1 MKVQDFVKIIG
12 GEFFTGV
19 PDSLL
24 KPLVDY
30 LLDNYQGN
38 EKHIIA
44 ANEGNAVA
52 IGAGYHLATGKVPV
66 IYMQNSG
73 EGNAVNPIA
82 SLLHPNVY
90 GIPELFIIG
99 WRGEPGVKDEPQHVF
114 QGEITLKLLEVL
126 EIKYYVIRD
135 NTTLQELS
143 RMMEIIQKL
152 LQQGKSAALVVAKGA
167 LIYEKKKYAN
177 SYLMK
182 REDIL
187 EHILAVTGDNPIIST
202 TGKTSREL
210 FELREKNKLVDDVNV
225 HSRDFLTVGSM
236 GHSSSIA
243 LGMALQLPERN
254 IWCIDGDGAILM
266 HGGAMAVIGKA
277 QPENLI
283 HVVINNEA
291 HESVGGQPTA
301 ANAVDFTDM
310 ATACGYKYAHCV
322 ADFAS
327 LDKILEEY
335 AELKGLRFLEI
346 KAAIGS
352 RTNLGRP
359 SISPSH
365 NKKLFIDAVWNNCAD
380 M

>member
-82 SLLHPNVY
+82 SLLHPKVY

-99 WRGEPGVKDEPQHVF
+99 WRGEPGLKDEPQHVF

-143 RMMEIIQKL
+143 QMMDTFQKL
-152 LQQGKSAALVVAKGA
+152 LQQGKSTALVVAKGA
-167 LIYEKKKYAN
+167 LLYEKKKYAN

-187 EHILAVTGDNPIIST
+187 EHILAVTGDSPIIST
-202 TGKTSREL
+202 TGKASREL

-225 HSRDFLTVGSM
+225 HRRDFLTVGSM

-243 LGMALQLPERN
+243 LGMALQLPEKN

-301 ANAVDFTDM
+301 ANAVDLTAM

-327 LDKILEEY
+327 LDKILKEY
-335 AELKGLRFLEI
+335 VELKGLKFLEI
-346 KAAIGS
+346 KSAIGA

-359 SISPSH
+359 SMSPSH
-365 NKKLFIDAVWNNCAD
+365 NKKLFIDAVWNNYAD

>member
-66 IYMQNSG
+66 VYMQNSG

-82 SLLHPNVY
+82 SLLHPKVY

-99 WRGEPGVKDEPQHVF
+99 WRGEPGGKDEPQHVF

-143 RMMEIIQKL
+143 QMMDTFQKL

-167 LIYEKKKYAN
+167 LLYEKKKYAN

-187 EHILAVTGDNPIIST
+187 EHILAVTGDSPIIST

-243 LGMALQLPERN
+243 LGMALQLPEKN
-254 IWCIDGDGAILM
+254 IWCVDGDGAILM

-301 ANAVDFTDM
+301 ANAVDLTAM
-310 ATACGYKYAHCV
+310 ATACGYKYAYCV

-365 NKKLFIDAVWNNCAD
+365 NKKLFIDAVWNNYGD

>member
-30 LLDNYQGN
+30 LLDNCQDN
-38 EKHIIA
+38 ENHVIA

-82 SLLHPNVY
+82 SLLHPKVY

-99 WRGEPGVKDEPQHVF
+99 WRGELGVKDEPQHVF

-143 RMMEIIQKL
+143 RMMDTFQKL
-152 LQQGKSAALVVAKGA
+152 LQQGKSTALVVAKGA
-167 LIYEKKKYAN
+167 LLYEKKKYAN

-202 TGKTSREL
+202 TGKISREL

-243 LGMALQLPERN
+243 LGMALQLPEKN

-301 ANAVDFTDM
+301 ANAVDLTAM

-327 LDKILEEY
+327 LDKVLKEY
-335 AELKGLRFLEI
+335 VELKGLRFLEI
-346 KAAIGS
+346 KSAIGS

-359 SISPSH
+359 SISPSY
-365 NKKLFIDAVWNNCAD
+365 NKKLFTDAVRYN
-380 M
+380 

>member
-30 LLDNYQGN
+30 LIDNCQDN
-38 EKHIIA
+38 KNHVIA

-82 SLLHPNVY
+82 SLLHPKVY

-114 QGEITLKLLEVL
+114 QGEITLKLLEIL

-167 LIYEKKKYAN
+167 LIYKKKQYA
-177 SYLMK
+177 
-182 REDIL
+182 
-187 EHILAVTGDNPIIST
+187 NPIIST

-243 LGMALQLPERN
+243 LGMALQLPEKN

-301 ANAVDFTDM
+301 ANAVDLTAM

-335 AELKGLRFLEI
+335 VELKGLRFLEI

-365 NKKLFIDAVWNNCAD
+365 NKRLFTEAVQYN
-380 M
+380 

>member
-52 IGAGYHLATGKVPV
+52 IGAGYHLATGKVPI

-82 SLLHPNVY
+82 SLLHPKVY

-143 RMMEIIQKL
+143 RMMDTFQKL
-152 LQQGKSAALVVAKGA
+152 LQQGKSTALVVAKGA
-167 LIYEKKKYAN
+167 LLYEKKKYAN

-187 EHILAVTGDNPIIST
+187 EHILAVTGDSPIIST
-202 TGKTSREL
+202 TGKASREL

-243 LGMALQLPERN
+243 LGMALQLPEKN

-301 ANAVDFTDM
+301 ANAVDLTAM

-327 LDKILEEY
+327 LDKVLKEY
-335 AELKGLRFLEI
+335 VELKGLRFLEI
-346 KAAIGS
+346 KSAIGS
-352 RTNLGRP
+352 KTNLGRP
-359 SISPSH
+359 SISPSY
-365 NKKLFIDAVWNNCAD
+365 NKKLFTDAVRYN
-380 M
+380 

>member
-277 QPENLI
+277 QPDNLI

>member
-30 LLDNYQGN
+30 LLDNCQGN
-38 EKHIIA
+38 EKHVIA
-44 ANEGNAVA
+44 ANEGNAIA

-73 EGNAVNPIA
+73 EGNAVNPVA
-82 SLLHPNVY
+82 SLLHPMVY

-126 EIKYYVIRD
+126 ETKYYVIRD

-167 LIYEKKKYAN
+167 LTYEKKKYAN

-210 FELREKNKLVDDVNV
+210 FELREKHKLLDNVNV

-243 LGMALQLPERN
+243 LGMALQLPEKN

-301 ANAVDFTDM
+301 ANAVDLTAM

-335 AELKGLRFLEI
+335 AELKGLKFLEI

-359 SISPSH
+359 SISPSY
-365 NKKLFIDAVWNNCAD
+365 NKKLFTDAVRYN
-380 M
+380 

>member
-30 LLDNYQGN
+30 LIDNCQDN
-38 EKHIIA
+38 ENHVIA

-52 IGAGYHLATGKVPV
+52 MGAGYHLATGKVPV

-82 SLLHPNVY
+82 SLLHPKVY

-114 QGEITLKLLEVL
+114 QGEITLKLLEIL

-135 NTTLQELS
+135 NITLQELS

-202 TGKTSREL
+202 TGKASREL

-243 LGMALQLPERN
+243 LGMALQLPEKN

-301 ANAVDFTDM
+301 ANAVNLTAM

-322 ADFAS
+322 ADFTS

-359 SISPSH
+359 SISPSY
-365 NKKLFIDAVWNNCAD
+365 NKRLFTEAVQYN
-380 M
+380 

>member
-82 SLLHPNVY
+82 SLLHPKVY

-99 WRGEPGVKDEPQHVF
+99 WRGEPGLKDEPQHVF

-143 RMMEIIQKL
+143 QMMDTFQKL
-152 LQQGKSAALVVAKGA
+152 LQQGKSVALVIAKGA
-167 LIYEKKKYAN
+167 LLYEKKKYAN

-187 EHILAVTGDNPIIST
+187 EHILAVTGDSPIIST
-202 TGKTSREL
+202 TGKASREL

-243 LGMALQLPERN
+243 LGMALQLPEKN

-301 ANAVDFTDM
+301 ANAVDLTAM

-327 LDKILEEY
+327 LDKILKEY
-335 AELKGLRFLEI
+335 VELKGLKFLEI
-346 KAAIGS
+346 KSAIGA

-359 SISPSH
+359 SMSPSH
-365 NKKLFIDAVWNNCAD
+365 NKKLFIDAVWNNYAD

>member
-187 EHILAVTGDNPIIST
+187 EHILAVTGDSPIIST
-202 TGKTSREL
+202 TGKASREL

-243 LGMALQLPERN
+243 LGMALQLPEKN

-301 ANAVDFTDM
+301 ANAVDLTAM

-327 LDKILEEY
+327 LDKILKEY
-335 AELKGLRFLEI
+335 VELKGLKFLEI
-346 KAAIGS
+346 KSAIGA

-359 SISPSH
+359 SMSPSH
-365 NKKLFIDAVWNNCAD
+365 NKKLFIDAVWNNYAD

>member
-30 LLDNYQGN
+30 LIDNCQDN
-38 EKHIIA
+38 KNHVIA

-82 SLLHPNVY
+82 SLLHPKVY

-114 QGEITLKLLEVL
+114 QGEITLKLLEIL

-135 NTTLQELS
+135 NITLQELS

-202 TGKTSREL
+202 TGKASREL

-243 LGMALQLPERN
+243 LGMALQLPEKN

-301 ANAVDFTDM
+301 ANAVNLTAM
-310 ATACGYKYAHCV
+310 ATSCGYKYAHCV

-359 SISPSH
+359 SISPSY
-365 NKKLFIDAVWNNCAD
+365 NKRLFTEAVQYN
-380 M
+380 

>member
-1 MKVQDFVKIIG
+1 MKVRDFVKIIG

-82 SLLHPNVY
+82 SLLHPKVY

-143 RMMEIIQKL
+143 QMMDTFQKL
-152 LQQGKSAALVVAKGA
+152 LQQGKSTALVVAKGA
-167 LIYEKKKYAN
+167 LLYEKKKYAN

-202 TGKTSREL
+202 TGKISREL

-243 LGMALQLPERN
+243 LGMALQLPEKN

-301 ANAVDFTDM
+301 ANAVDLTAM

-327 LDKILEEY
+327 LDKVLKEY
-335 AELKGLRFLEI
+335 VELKGLRFLEI
-346 KAAIGS
+346 KSAIGS

-359 SISPSH
+359 SISPSY
-365 NKKLFIDAVWNNCAD
+365 NKKLFTDAVRYN
-380 M
+380 

>member
-82 SLLHPNVY
+82 SLLHPKVY

-99 WRGEPGVKDEPQHVF
+99 WRGEPGLKDEPQHVF

-143 RMMEIIQKL
+143 QMMDTFQKL
-152 LQQGKSAALVVAKGA
+152 LQQGKSVALVIAKGA
-167 LIYEKKKYAN
+167 LLYEKKKYAN

-187 EHILAVTGDNPIIST
+187 EHILAVTGDSPIIST
-202 TGKTSREL
+202 TGKASREL

-225 HSRDFLTVGSM
+225 HRRDFLTVGSM

-243 LGMALQLPERN
+243 LGMALQLPEKN

-301 ANAVDFTDM
+301 ANAVDLTAM

-327 LDKILEEY
+327 LDKILKEY
-335 AELKGLRFLEI
+335 VELKGLKFLEI
-346 KAAIGS
+346 KSAIGA

-359 SISPSH
+359 SMSPSH
-365 NKKLFIDAVWNNCAD
+365 NKKLFIDAVWNNYAD

>member
-30 LLDNYQGN
+30 LLDNCQDN
-38 EKHIIA
+38 ENHVIA

-82 SLLHPNVY
+82 SLLHPKVY

-126 EIKYYVIRD
+126 DIKYYVIRD

-143 RMMEIIQKL
+143 QMMDTFQKL
-152 LQQGKSAALVVAKGA
+152 LQQGKSAALVVGKGA
-167 LIYEKKKYAN
+167 LIYAKKKYAN
-177 SYLMK
+177 SYIMK

-202 TGKTSREL
+202 TGKISREL

-243 LGMALQLPERN
+243 LGMALQLPEKN

-301 ANAVDFTDM
+301 ANAVDLTAM

-327 LDKILEEY
+327 LDKVLKEY
-335 AELKGLRFLEI
+335 VELKGLRFLEI
-346 KAAIGS
+346 KSAIGS

-359 SISPSH
+359 SISPSY
-365 NKKLFIDAVWNNCAD
+365 NKKLFTDAVRYN
-380 M
+380 

>member
-30 LLDNYQGN
+30 LIDNCQDN
-38 EKHIIA
+38 KNHVIA

-82 SLLHPNVY
+82 SLLHPKVY

-167 LIYEKKKYAN
+167 LIYKKKQYAN
-177 SYLMK
+177 GYLMK
-182 REDIL
+182 REDVL

-243 LGMALQLPERN
+243 LGMALQLPEKN

-301 ANAVDFTDM
+301 ANAVDLTAM

-359 SISPSH
+359 SISPSY
-365 NKKLFIDAVWNNCAD
+365 NKRLFTEAVQYN
-380 M
+380 

>member
-30 LLDNYQGN
+30 LIDNCQGN
-38 EKHIIA
+38 ENHIIA

-73 EGNAVNPIA
+73 EGNTVNPIA

-167 LIYEKKKYAN
+167 LIYKKKQYAN
-177 SYLMK
+177 GYLMK
-182 REDIL
+182 REDVL

-243 LGMALQLPERN
+243 LGMALQLPEKN

-301 ANAVDFTDM
+301 ANAVDLTAM

-335 AELKGLRFLEI
+335 AELKGLKFLEI

-359 SISPSH
+359 SISPSY
-365 NKKLFIDAVWNNCAD
+365 NKKLFTDAVRYN
-380 M
+380 